1 VSHMSALEV
10 EIFQLF
16 SADAHD
22 IVQYVAVRSY
32 GRYNNFLCQHG
43 ALCLPGP
50 HIQGTFIG
58 RQP

>member
-1 VSHMSALEV
+1 MSALEV